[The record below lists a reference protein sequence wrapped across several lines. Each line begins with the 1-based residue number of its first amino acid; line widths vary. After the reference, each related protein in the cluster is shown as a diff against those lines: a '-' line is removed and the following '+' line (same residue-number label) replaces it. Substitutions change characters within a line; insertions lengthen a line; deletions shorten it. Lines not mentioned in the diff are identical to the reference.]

1 MQRRQF
7 LARLA
12 AGLPASLALPSLAAL
27 PQLSLAASQDA
38 AIENLAVAAAWRG
51 PSQGD
56 TYMAGILDAHWDAD
70 KLAIRYA
77 TVLPGRAH
85 DIHATADGGLLAV
98 AYRFGDWLLRSD
110 AQGKVMRQISLRD
123 EGSRLMAGHA
133 AWALDGS
140 VLYVTEIDT
149 RDNQGWVSVRDA
161 QTFKKLAEWRT
172 QGADPHQLVVDH
184 DGSLLVANG
193 GVARNPQ
200 TDRKLS
206 LTHMQSSLARLDGQ
220 SGKLL
225 GQWQLDDPRLSLRH
239 LAWNRSGSEQ
249 DALLGIAMLAEH
261 EDAATRAQAPVLAL
275 FDGEK
280 LSLPSSQGD
289 GIGYCGNIVAA
300 HGGGFMLSST
310 ANKALLWHPGIPQ
323 KLQTV
328 VDMRETYALAAWP
341 GPDQRGGV
349 IIATAVGLLRWHPS
363 LPPKVLAWPQPMAL
377 DNHWMLAPSA

>member
-7 LARLA
+7 LASLA
-12 AGLPASLALPSLAAL
+12 AALPTGLSLSAL
-27 PQLSLAASQDA
+27 PQLSLAATPTTDA
-38 AIENLAVAAAWRG
+38 AIDPIAVAAAWRG
-51 PSQGD
+51 PSKGD
-56 TYMAGILDAHWDAD
+56 AYQAGILEARWDTNQV
-70 KLAIRYA
+70 AIRQA

-85 DIHATADGGLLAV
+85 DIHAEADGGLLAV
-98 AYRFGDWLLRSD
+98 AYRFGDWLLRTD
-110 AQGKVMRQISLRD
+110 AQGKVMRQLSLRD

-133 AWALDGS
+133 AYSADGA
-140 VLYVTEIDT
+140 VLYVTEIDS

-161 QTFKKLAEWRT
+161 QSFKKLAEWRS
-172 QGADPHQLVVDH
+172 QGADPHQLVVDR

-200 TDRKLS
+200 NDRKLS
-206 LTHMQSSLARLDGQ
+206 LTHMDSSLVRLDARTGAM
-220 SGKLL
+220 L
-225 GQWQLDDPRLSLRH
+225 GQWRLDDRRLSLRH
-239 LAWNRSGSEQ
+239 MDWNQPNSKDG
-249 DALLGIAMLAEH
+249 ALLGIAMLAEH
-261 EDAATRAQAPVLAL
+261 EDAATRAQAPVLAV
-275 FDGEK
+275 FDGDQ

-310 ANKALLWHPGIPQ
+310 AEKALLWHPGIPQ

-341 GPDQRGGV
+341 GPDARGGV

-363 LPPKVLAWPQPMAL
+363 LPAKLLAWPQPMAI
-377 DNHWMLAPSA
+377 DNHWMLASA